1 MIDTKNFTLLDLQG
15 FGKQEEAYQMIKEIY
30 SSMNGVT
37 TYFDRERKLYYIVQ
51 SRVIKEL

>member
-15 FGKQEEAYQMIKEIY
+15 FEKQEEAHQMIKEFY

-37 TYFDRERKLYYIVQ
+37 TYFDGERKLHYIVQ
-51 SRVIKEL
+51 SKVIKEL